1 MSVDFDAYHDR
12 VAARL
17 VIMRN
22 VNKASG
28 TRHLHRY
35 IIKDIGHNKM
45 PAHLRMQSIGRK
57 QLAAAATRLLLT
69 QEPKPHQHPQ
79 QHRATK
85 VTWGESVVRLV
96 DYDVVHQ
103 EAGGMTERELKRQ
116 QWGRIKSEMNEA
128 GRSARLETARGEW
141 RSAWHEKA
149 RGASPA

>member
-1 MSVDFDAYHDR
+1 MSVDYDAYHDR

-17 VIMRN
+17 VIMRR
-22 VNKASG
+22 VNKASD
-28 TRHLHRY
+28 TRHMHRY
-35 IIKDIGHNKM
+35 IMKDIGHNVM
-45 PAHLRMQSIGRK
+45 PAHLRMQSTGRK

-69 QEPKPHQHPQ
+69 QEPKPHQHPH

-85 VTWGESVVRLV
+85 VAWGEPVVRLV

-103 EAGGMTERELKRQ
+103 EAGGMTERELKQQ
-116 QWGRIKSEMNEA
+116 QWERIKAGRNEA
-128 GRSARLETARGEW
+128 SRSAWMETARGEW